1 MMNNTI
7 QNTDYYTIKEYN
19 NIHNTLNITILMLNI
34 RSFNK
39 NINTFNIFLDTLVS
53 KPDIIVLTETWL
65 TDTDDPSIYLTDY
78 KMYKTNRILK
88 IKKKGGGVA
97 IFSHKNLDCLYIED
111 LSTTIDDDL
120 EIISIQL
127 NLKF

>member
-53 KPDIIVLTETWL
+53 KPDIIVLTEKWL
-65 TDTDDPSIYLTDY
+65 TDTDDHSIYLTDY

-97 IFSHKNLDCLYIED
+97 IFAHKNVDCLYIED
-111 LSTTIDDDL
+111 LST
-120 EIISIQL
+120 
-127 NLKF
+127 